1 MNKQKLLSITMTLL
15 LGVSS
20 IFAQKQP
27 VDYVNPLM
35 GTDSKISL
43 SNGNTYPAIAL
54 PWGMNFWMPQTGKM
68 GDGWAYTYASDK
80 IRGFKQTHQPSP
92 WINDYGQFSIMPMTK
107 QLKIDQDSRAS
118 WFSHKA
124 EKATPYY
131 YSVQAVST
139 KWGGAIKSSY
149 DKNFSVTTNGIAP
162 TPTPAQSVKPKTPAV
177 TVTAGKKQA
186 TLKWKKVS
194 GAKGYVVYRAT
205 SKSGKYKA
213 VSTIKKGSTV
223 SYINKK
229 LTSKKTYYY
238 KVRAYR
244 TENGKR
250 IYSSYSKAK
259 SAKIK

>member
-1 MNKQKLLSITMTLL
+1 MYRLFPPN
-15 LGVSS
+15 G
-20 IFAQKQP
+20 AA
-27 VDYVNPLM
+27 PL
-35 GTDSKISL
+35 
-43 SNGNTYPAIAL
+43 
-54 PWGMNFWMPQTGKM
+54 
-68 GDGWAYTYASDK
+68 
-80 IRGFKQTHQPSP
+80 
-92 WINDYGQFSIMPMTK
+92 
-107 QLKIDQDSRAS
+107 
-118 WFSHKA
+118 
-124 EKATPYY
+124 
-131 YSVQAVST
+131 
-139 KWGGAIKSSY
+139 KSSY
-149 DKNFSVTTNGIAP
+149 DKNFSVTINGIAP
-162 TPTPAQSVKPKTPAV
+162 TPTPAQTVKPKTPAV

-250 IYSSYSKAK
+250 IYSSYF
-259 SAKIK
+259 

>member
-1 MNKQKLLSITMTLL
+1 MEADLVCGNGDRKAILDNVLKLLDGHERIVAVTPHQRGELFEEL
-15 LGVSS
+15 
-20 IFAQKQP
+20 P
-27 VDYVNPLM
+27 VERFETHTRAFIKVE
-35 GTDSKISL
+35 
-43 SNGNTYPAIAL
+43 
-54 PWGMNFWMPQTGKM
+54 
-68 GDGWAYTYASDK
+68 DGCNRQCAS
-80 IRGFKQTHQPSP
+80 
-92 WINDYGQFSIMPMTK
+92 
-107 QLKIDQDSRAS
+107 
-118 WFSHKA
+118 
-124 EKATPYY
+124 TPYY

-162 TPTPAQSVKPKTPAV
+162 TPTPAQTVKPKTPAV

-250 IYSSYSKAK
+250 LYSSYSKAK